1 MPCEVY
7 HIVVGHCAHIGFG
20 VHTLLG
26 LEMRI
31 TTGLPRAAR
40 RHVAQSRM
48 IGHTQCDTA
57 VECGSNER
65 ERPTLATSHHG
76 DIPAVPV
83 WKGAKEVEQSG
94 MKNVRFLRTNID
106 FIEWIFGPGEI
117 DSIWVTFADPQLK
130 SPRKRLTSPMF
141 LNRYRKF
148 LREGGT
154 VNLKTDSRFLHEY
167 TAAVVKD
174 NKLEEICRGTDIY
187 SQDNPAFPHE
197 LKTVQTFYEQYFLK
211 MGMPI
216 TYLAFRLDGQQKNT
230 ELAEPQWD
238 EKFWLE
244 KEKEGRI
251 PGRIR

>member
-1 MPCEVY
+1 
-7 HIVVGHCAHIGFG
+7 
-20 VHTLLG
+20 
-26 LEMRI
+26 
-31 TTGLPRAAR
+31 
-40 RHVAQSRM
+40 
-48 IGHTQCDTA
+48 
-57 VECGSNER
+57 
-65 ERPTLATSHHG
+65 
-76 DIPAVPV
+76 
-83 WKGAKEVEQSG
+83 
-94 MKNVRFLRTNID
+94 
-106 FIEWIFGPGEI
+106 
-117 DSIWVTFADPQLK
+117 
-130 SPRKRLTSPMF
+130 MF

-174 NKLEEICRGTDIY
+174 NKLEEICRSTDIY
-187 SQDNPAFPHE
+187 SQDNPAFPDE

-216 TYLAFRLDGQQKNT
+216 TYLAFRLDGDQKNT

-238 EKFWLE
+238 EKYWLE